1 MDLVKAWGV
10 AIVAYL
16 LTNLVFGFVVVSAA
30 DPDQLRT
37 GATHYLWTLLPGI
50 VIYFLTTLLANI
62 FHGVGHGTGRHLL
75 AVFTVP
81 VIGLLIS
88 LVGSMMSGSTVGDE
102 VLSLLAAIV
111 GMLAGWQLVDR
122 LRKER
127 DKTITDSYW

>member
-62 FHGVGHGTGRHLL
+62 FHGVGHGIGRHLL